1 MSNDRRG
8 GQRGSNS
15 GGSGAGNGARNGARN
30 GDGPRGGQRGG
41 SGGGNDGRG
50 GGANRAGNSGRG
62 GYRDG
67 GRSGSNEQRGDFSDR
82 GRGRDSDEFD
92 EYSSQSPERERGLGG
107 DQVEGVNAVRELLR
121 ADRRDVRELLISV
134 GRENS
139 PAIEEII
146 ELAREQ
152 RVRVREVGATQMEA
166 VARSESPQGVIALA
180 SSIEPVDIDALL
192 EDPKAFI
199 VVLDGVTD
207 PGNLGAVMRT
217 AEQAGATGFVL
228 PKHRSARLTP
238 SAMKAAAGAAEWLP
252 IAQTAGVPSFLERA
266 KRAGVWSVGLDA
278 DGDVDVNEIPVA
290 DAPIVIVLG
299 AEGSGLSR
307 LTRGR
312 CDLIASIPT
321 FGHLDSLN
329 VSAAAAVA
337 CFAVARRRGRE

>member
-8 GQRGSNS
+8 GERGSNS
-15 GGSGAGNGARNGARN
+15 SG
-30 GDGPRGGQRGG
+30 
-41 SGGGNDGRG
+41 
-50 GGANRAGNSGRG
+50 NRAGNSAGNRAGNRAGNNSGRG
-62 GYRDG
+62 GYSDG
-67 GRSGSNEQRGDFSDR
+67 GRKGSNQQRGDFSDR
-82 GRGRDSDEFD
+82 GRGRDSDGFD
-92 EYSSQSPERERGLGG
+92 DYSSQPPERERGLGG

-121 ADRRDVRELLISV
+121 ADRRDVKELLISV

-180 SSIEPVDIDALL
+180 SSIEPVEIEALL
-192 EDPKAFI
+192 EDPRAFI

-252 IAQTAGVPSFLERA
+252 IAQTSGVPSFLERA

-337 CFAVARRRGRE
+337 CFAVARRRGQE

>member
-1 MSNDRRG
+1 MNNGKRG
-8 GQRGSNS
+8 GSRDDS
-15 GGSGAGNGARNGARN
+15 
-30 GDGPRGGQRGG
+30 RGG
-41 SGGGNDGRG
+41 SGSGNRG
-50 GGANRAGNSGRG
+50 GSRGGSSADNRDSGRG
-62 GYRDG
+62 R
-67 GRSGSNEQRGDFSDR
+67 SNEQRGGYSDR
-82 GRGRDSDEFD
+82 GRGRDSDGFD
-92 EYSSQSPERERGLGG
+92 DYSSQPPERERGLGG
-107 DQVEGVNAVRELLR
+107 EQVEGVNAVRELLR
-121 ADRRDVRELLISV
+121 AERRDVKELLISV
-134 GRENS
+134 GRDNS

-146 ELAREQ
+146 ELAHEQ
-152 RVRVREVGATQMEA
+152 GIRVREVGATQMEA
-166 VARSESPQGVIALA
+166 VARSESPQGVIARA
-180 SSIEPVDIDALL
+180 ASIEPVEIDALL
-192 EDPKAFI
+192 EDPRAFI

-207 PGNLGAVMRT
+207 PGNLGAVIRT

-252 IAQTAGVPSFLERA
+252 IAQTSGVPSFLERA

-312 CDLIASIPT
+312 CDLVASIAT

>member
-8 GQRGSNS
+8 GERGSNS
-15 GGSGAGNGARNGARN
+15 SG
-30 GDGPRGGQRGG
+30 
-41 SGGGNDGRG
+41 
-50 GGANRAGNSGRG
+50 NRAGNSAGNRAGNNSGRG

-67 GRSGSNEQRGDFSDR
+67 GRRGSSEQRGDFSDR
-82 GRGRDSDEFD
+82 GRGRDSDAFD
-92 EYSSQSPERERGLGG
+92 DYSSQPPERERGLGG

-121 ADRRDVRELLISV
+121 ADRRDVKELLISV

-180 SSIEPVDIDALL
+180 SSIEPVEIDALL
-192 EDPKAFI
+192 EDPRAFI

-252 IAQTAGVPSFLERA
+252 IAQTSGVPSFLERA

-329 VSAAAAVA
+329 VSAAAAIA
-337 CFAVARRRGRE
+337 CFAVARRRGQE

>member
-1 MSNDRRG
+1 M
-8 GQRGSNS
+8 
-15 GGSGAGNGARNGARN
+15 
-30 GDGPRGGQRGG
+30 
-41 SGGGNDGRG
+41 
-50 GGANRAGNSGRG
+50 
-62 GYRDG
+62 
-67 GRSGSNEQRGDFSDR
+67 
-82 GRGRDSDEFD
+82 
-92 EYSSQSPERERGLGG
+92 GG

-139 PAIEEII
+139 LAIEEII

-166 VARSESPQGVIALA
+166 VARSEAPQGVIALA
-180 SSIEPVDIDALL
+180 SSIEPVEIDALL
-192 EDPKAFI
+192 EDPRAFI

-252 IAQTAGVPSFLERA
+252 IAQTSGVPSFLERA

>member
-8 GQRGSNS
+8 GERGSNS
-15 GGSGAGNGARNGARN
+15 SGKRAGSS
-30 GDGPRGGQRGG
+30 
-41 SGGGNDGRG
+41 SG
-50 GGANRAGNSGRG
+50 NRAGNNSGRG

-67 GRSGSNEQRGDFSDR
+67 GRKGSNEQRGDFSDR
-82 GRGRDSDEFD
+82 GRGRDSDGFD
-92 EYSSQSPERERGLGG
+92 DYSSQPPERERGLGG

-121 ADRRDVRELLISV
+121 ADRRDVKELLISV

-180 SSIEPVDIDALL
+180 SSIEPVEIDALL
-192 EDPKAFI
+192 EDPRAFI

-252 IAQTAGVPSFLERA
+252 IAQTSGVPSFLERA

-329 VSAAAAVA
+329 VSAAAAIA
-337 CFAVARRRGRE
+337 CFAVARRRGQE

>member
-1 MSNDRRG
+1 
-8 GQRGSNS
+8 
-15 GGSGAGNGARNGARN
+15 
-30 GDGPRGGQRGG
+30 
-41 SGGGNDGRG
+41 
-50 GGANRAGNSGRG
+50 
-62 GYRDG
+62 
-67 GRSGSNEQRGDFSDR
+67 
-82 GRGRDSDEFD
+82 
-92 EYSSQSPERERGLGG
+92 LGG

-180 SSIEPVDIDALL
+180 SSIEPVEIDALL
-192 EDPKAFI
+192 EDPRAFI

-278 DGDVDVNEIPVA
+278 DGDVDVSEIPVA
-290 DAPIVIVLG
+290 DAPLVIVLG

-329 VSAAAAVA
+329 VSAAAAIA
-337 CFAVARRRGRE
+337 CFAVARRRGQE

>member
-15 GGSGAGNGARNGARN
+15 SGNSAG
-30 GDGPRGGQRGG
+30 
-41 SGGGNDGRG
+41 
-50 GGANRAGNSGRG
+50 NRAGNSAGNRAGNNSGRG

-67 GRSGSNEQRGDFSDR
+67 GRKGSNEQRGDFSDR
-82 GRGRDSDEFD
+82 GRGRDSDGFD
-92 EYSSQSPERERGLGG
+92 DYSSQPPERERGLGG

-121 ADRRDVRELLISV
+121 ADRRDVKELLISV

-180 SSIEPVDIDALL
+180 SSIEPVEIDALL
-192 EDPKAFI
+192 EDPRAFI

-252 IAQTAGVPSFLERA
+252 IAQTSGVPSFLERA

-290 DAPIVIVLG
+290 DAPLVIVLG

-337 CFAVARRRGRE
+337 CFAVARRRGQE

>member
-15 GGSGAGNGARNGARN
+15 SG
-30 GDGPRGGQRGG
+30 
-41 SGGGNDGRG
+41 
-50 GGANRAGNSGRG
+50 NRAGNSGGNSSGNRAGNNSGRG

-67 GRSGSNEQRGDFSDR
+67 GRKGSNEQRGNFSDR
-82 GRGRDSDEFD
+82 GRGRDSDGFD
-92 EYSSQSPERERGLGG
+92 EYSSQPPERERGLGG

-121 ADRRDVRELLISV
+121 ADRRDVKELLISV

-180 SSIEPVDIDALL
+180 SSIEPVEIDALL
-192 EDPKAFI
+192 EDPRAFI

-252 IAQTAGVPSFLERA
+252 IAQTSGVPSFLERA

-290 DAPIVIVLG
+290 DAPLVIVLG

-329 VSAAAAVA
+329 VSAAAAIA
-337 CFAVARRRGRE
+337 CFAVARRRGQE

>member
-1 MSNDRRG
+1 
-8 GQRGSNS
+8 
-15 GGSGAGNGARNGARN
+15 
-30 GDGPRGGQRGG
+30 
-41 SGGGNDGRG
+41 
-50 GGANRAGNSGRG
+50 
-62 GYRDG
+62 
-67 GRSGSNEQRGDFSDR
+67 
-82 GRGRDSDEFD
+82 
-92 EYSSQSPERERGLGG
+92 LGG

-121 ADRRDVRELLISV
+121 ADRRDVKELLISV

-180 SSIEPVDIDALL
+180 SSIEPVEIEALL
-192 EDPKAFI
+192 EDPRAFI

-252 IAQTAGVPSFLERA
+252 IAQTSGVPSFLERA

-337 CFAVARRRGRE
+337 CFAVARRRGQE

>member
-8 GQRGSNS
+8 GERGSNS
-15 GGSGAGNGARNGARN
+15 SGKRAGSS
-30 GDGPRGGQRGG
+30 
-41 SGGGNDGRG
+41 SG
-50 GGANRAGNSGRG
+50 NRAGNNSGRG

-67 GRSGSNEQRGDFSDR
+67 GRKGSNEQRGDFSDR
-82 GRGRDSDEFD
+82 GRGRDSDAFD
-92 EYSSQSPERERGLGG
+92 DYSSQPPERERGLGG

-121 ADRRDVRELLISV
+121 ADRRDVKELLISV

-180 SSIEPVDIDALL
+180 SSIEPVEIDALL
-192 EDPKAFI
+192 EDPRAFI

-252 IAQTAGVPSFLERA
+252 IAQTSGVPSFLERA

-278 DGDVDVNEIPVA
+278 NGDVDVNEIPVA
-290 DAPIVIVLG
+290 DAPLVIVLG

-329 VSAAAAVA
+329 VSAAAAIA
-337 CFAVARRRGRE
+337 CFAVARRRGQE

>member
-15 GGSGAGNGARNGARN
+15 SG
-30 GDGPRGGQRGG
+30 
-41 SGGGNDGRG
+41 
-50 GGANRAGNSGRG
+50 NRAGNSGGNSSGNKAGNNSGRG

-67 GRSGSNEQRGDFSDR
+67 GRRGSNEQRGDFSDR
-82 GRGRDSDEFD
+82 GRGRDSDGFD
-92 EYSSQSPERERGLGG
+92 NYSSQPPERERGLGG

-121 ADRRDVRELLISV
+121 ADRRDVKELLISV

-146 ELAREQ
+146 ELAGEQ

-180 SSIEPVDIDALL
+180 SSIEPVEIDALL
-192 EDPKAFI
+192 EDPRAFI

-252 IAQTAGVPSFLERA
+252 IAQTSGVPSFLERA

-329 VSAAAAVA
+329 VSAAAAIA
-337 CFAVARRRGRE
+337 CFAVARRRGQE

>member
-8 GQRGSNS
+8 GERGSNS
-15 GGSGAGNGARNGARN
+15 SG
-30 GDGPRGGQRGG
+30 
-41 SGGGNDGRG
+41 
-50 GGANRAGNSGRG
+50 NRAGNSAGNRAGNNSGRG

-67 GRSGSNEQRGDFSDR
+67 GRRGSSEQRGDFSDR
-82 GRGRDSDEFD
+82 GRGRDSDAFD
-92 EYSSQSPERERGLGG
+92 DYSSQPPERERGLGG

-121 ADRRDVRELLISV
+121 ADRRDVKELLISV

-180 SSIEPVDIDALL
+180 SSIEPVEIDALL
-192 EDPKAFI
+192 EDPRAFI

-252 IAQTAGVPSFLERA
+252 IAQTSGVPSFLERA

-337 CFAVARRRGRE
+337 CFAVARRRGQE